1 VAISSPGTSSFSQ
14 RALRYLG
21 SPKNVVGSALAL
33 LGLGLFFFGVIK
45 SPRIWPFVVAALYLI
60 GALIAPGARRLALGG
75 TFDAD
80 AIRSAL
86 AHNQRLAT
94 GRLPAPVMAKL
105 LEIQREIA
113 DLIPMAAQFP
123 AGSQDL
129 FVIQRTATDYL
140 PTTLQAYLALPP
152 QYAATKVVA
161 DGKTALQVLSDQL
174 ELLDAKMDEIT
185 EAAHKQDSDR
195 LLANG
200 RFLEERFGN
209 RSDLALP
216 K

>member
-1 VAISSPGTSSFSQ
+1 MSEGSMGWRAS
-14 RALRYLG
+14 ALRYIG
-21 SPKNVVGSALAL
+21 SPPNVVGSALAL
-33 LGLGLFFFGVIK
+33 VGLVVVRFSGIG
-45 SPRIWPFVVAALYLI
+45 RAWPFVIAALYVI
-60 GALIAPGARRLALGG
+60 GTLLAPRPKMADSGNG
-75 TFDAD
+75 FDANE
-80 AIRSAL
+80 IRTAL
-86 AHNQRLAT
+86 AHNQRLAS

-105 LEIQREIA
+105 LEIQREIT

-161 DGKTALQVLSDQL
+161 DGKTALQVLTDQL
-174 ELLDAKMDEIT
+174 ELLDSKMDEIT

-200 RFLEERFGN
+200 RFLEERFGGK
-209 RSDLALP
+209 SDLALP

>member
-1 VAISSPGTSSFSQ
+1 MVTNSPAPSFST
-14 RALRYLG
+14 RLVRYLG
-21 SPKNVVGSALAL
+21 SPKNLVGSALAL
-33 LGLGLFFFGVIK
+33 VGLGLFFFHVIGA
-45 SPRIWPFVVAALYLI
+45 RTWPFVVVALYLI
-60 GALIAPGARRLALGG
+60 GALVTPGPRRLALGG
-75 TFDAD
+75 TFDPD
-80 AIRSAL
+80 QIRSAL
-86 AHNQRLAT
+86 ARNQRLAS

-161 DGKTALQVLSDQL
+161 DGKTALQVLTDQL
-174 ELLDAKMDEIT
+174 ELLDSKMDEIT

-200 RFLEERFGN
+200 RFLEERFGAK
-209 RSDLALP
+209 SDLALP

>member
-1 VAISSPGTSSFSQ
+1 
-14 RALRYLG
+14 
-21 SPKNVVGSALAL
+21 
-33 LGLGLFFFGVIK
+33 
-45 SPRIWPFVVAALYLI
+45 
-60 GALIAPGARRLALGG
+60 
-75 TFDAD
+75 
-80 AIRSAL
+80 
-86 AHNQRLAT
+86 
-94 GRLPAPVMAKL
+94 
-105 LEIQREIA
+105 
-113 DLIPMAAQFP
+113 MAAQFP

-152 QYAATKVVA
+152 QYAATKVVGE
-161 DGKTALQVLSDQL
+161 GKTALQVLSDQL
-174 ELLDAKMDEIT
+174 DLLDSKMDEIS

>member
-1 VAISSPGTSSFSQ
+1 MATSSPAAPSFWD
-14 RALRYLG
+14 RALSYVG
-21 SPKNVVGSALAL
+21 SPKNLVGSALAL
-33 LGLGLFFFGVIK
+33 VGVALYFSGLFRTFRLWI
-45 SPRIWPFVVAALYLI
+45 FVVVALYVI
-60 GALIAPGARRLALGG
+60 GALVTPGPRRLELGG
-75 TFDAD
+75 LFDPD
-80 AIRSAL
+80 EIRSAL
-86 AHNQRLAT
+86 AHNQRLAS
-94 GRLPAPVMAKL
+94 GRLPAPAMAKL

-140 PTTLQAYLALPP
+140 PTTLRAYLALPP

-174 ELLDAKMDEIT
+174 ELLDSKMDEIT